1 MAGGVCKQRH
11 SNLQCF
17 LSRITPSVMSYSLPK
32 SCFQEVTE
40 PWPPIDKDTIGC
52 FTLGDLWDN
61 YNEWS
66 AYGAGAPIL
75 LNNGET
81 VVQYYVPYLSA
92 IQIYTSKPLSV
103 SRFSGEESE
112 TDSWSDD
119 SESEKLSRSSDTIS
133 DDSGGDLESLWPGKD
148 RLGHLYMHYVETTA
162 PYGRVPL
169 IIKVNELA
177 QQYPG
182 LMSLKSVELS
192 PASWMSVAWYPI
204 YHIPTRRN
212 VKDLSACFLTY
223 HTISSS
229 FQDSIIGDVIEKD
242 SCCSIVDKT
251 GRNQNETN
259 EYISLPPFGLAT
271 YKMQG
276 NLWIDQEAGDHKQF
290 IRLFNAADSWLKQL
304 RVRHHDFTY
313 FSTHSM

>member
-1 MAGGVCKQRH
+1 MAGGVCRRRR

-32 SCFQEVTE
+32 SRFQDGSE
-40 PWPPIDKDTIGC
+40 PWPPVSKDTVGC

-66 AYGAGAPIL
+66 AYGAGSPIL

-92 IQIYTSKPLSV
+92 IQIYTNKPSSV
-103 SRFSGEESE
+103 LRNSGEDSE

-119 SESEKLSRSSDTIS
+119 SESEKPSRSWDAVS
-133 DDSGGDLESLWPGKD
+133 DDSGGDLDSVWPGKD
-148 RLGHLYMHYVETTA
+148 RLGHLYLHYVENTS

-169 IIKVNELA
+169 MVKVNELS

-204 YHIPTRRN
+204 YHIPMRRN

-229 FQDSIIGDVIEKD
+229 FQDSIIGDTMEND
-242 SCCSIVDKT
+242 SCCCIPGKT
-251 GRNQNETN
+251 RTKLNETSD
-259 EYISLPPFGLAT
+259 YISLPPFGLAT

-276 NLWIDQEAGDHKQF
+276 NLWMDPETGDHERV

-304 RVRHHDFTY
+304 RVRHHDFNY